1 VTKNYLP
8 LLHAIEEYK
17 FNLGMWASI
26 EIEAEEDKLYSREEA
41 LQLCSEA
48 FELLKE
54 EIEKLTRSGMLL
66 IISKIDKKLAAH
78 IMDFEYYLRSRS
90 LKLKAAKKIEEIAE
104 VFVDCKFLDELDK
117 ELTKLSIPELIREY
131 QNIMRKG
138 CE

>member
-1 VTKNYLP
+1 MTKNYLP
-8 LLHAIEEYK
+8 LLRAVEEYK

-78 IMDFEYYLRSRS
+78 ILGFEYYLRSPS
-90 LKLKAAKKIEEIAE
+90 LRLKAAKKIEEIAE
-104 VFVDCKFLDELDK
+104 VFIDRKFLDELDK

-131 QNIMRKG
+131 QNVMRKG
-138 CE
+138 YE